1 MANKGAVKFL
11 AILLAIVCGYYLLFT
26 WKAVEVRKEAKAF
39 AQGDQGK
46 YNAYIDSMKS
56 VTVMSFPAEYTYKD
70 VQKREIN
77 LGLDLRGG
85 VNVTLEVSLKDILK
99 EVAVDA
105 SDSLF
110 AKAIAIADEKMKDS
124 QENFVEVFAESLDE
138 VDPGVQMID
147 YFQSAEV
154 LE

>member
-1 MANKGAVKFL
+1 MANKCAVKFL
-11 AILLAIVCGYYLLFT
+11 SILLAIVCWYYLLFT
-26 WKAVEVRKEAKAF
+26 WKAVEVRKEAKAL

-85 VNVTLEVSLKDILK
+85 VNVTLEAVSYTHLTLPT
-99 EVAVDA
+99 
-105 SDSLF
+105 
-110 AKAIAIADEKMKDS
+110 KA
-124 QENFVEVFAESLDE
+124 
-138 VDPGVQMID
+138 
-147 YFQSAEV
+147 
-154 LE
+154 